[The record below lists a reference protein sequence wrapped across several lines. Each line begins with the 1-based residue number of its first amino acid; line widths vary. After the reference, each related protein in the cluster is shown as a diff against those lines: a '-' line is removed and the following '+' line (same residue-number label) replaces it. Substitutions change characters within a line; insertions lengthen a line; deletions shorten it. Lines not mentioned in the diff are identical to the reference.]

1 MTDIHLQVVGRTD
14 VGNVRANNEDS
25 LVVADLSGNGLA
37 LSSGTGGRFDVGDR
51 GVLLAVSDGMGGL
64 TAGEVASA
72 LVIEGLPRAI
82 REGRRSAPTEELLQ
96 AGVQKV
102 NAKVWDAAQE
112 KGIRMG
118 ATLTAVFVDGPVA
131 WIAEVGDSRA
141 YLIRAGNITQLTKD
155 QSVVQR
161 LVDTGT
167 LSPEEAAHSPH
178 RGMIL
183 QAMGHA
189 PDVSVAMG
197 RLELRARDCLVL
209 CSDGLTTHVSDEEI
223 RKSVAVVIRDQAY
236 KSMSSEIVTDLLRK
250 NQDQNLK
257 DPRNLLLIDKQGLLY
272 VAPAPDQRGPERS
285 RFRRVSDLYE
295 LAMIYRTF
303 VDEYRELRAHH
314 EDLADFLFDGTG
326 LPTAA

>member
-1 MTDIHLQVVGRTD
+1 MTDIYLRVVGRTD
-14 VGNVRANNEDS
+14 VGNVRATNEDS

-37 LSSGTGGRFDVGDR
+37 DCSGSDGRFNVGDR

-64 TAGEVASA
+64 AAGEVASA

-82 REGRRSAPTEELLQ
+82 RDGRASAPTEELLQ
-96 AGVQKV
+96 AGVKSV
-102 NAKVWDAAQE
+102 NTEVWDAARQ

-118 ATLTAVFVDGPVA
+118 ATLTAVYVDGAVA

-161 LVDTGT
+161 LVDSGA

-178 RGMIL
+178 RGVIL

-189 PDVSVAMG
+189 PDVSVALG

-209 CSDGLTTHVSDEEI
+209 CSDGLTAHVSDEEI
-223 RKSVAVVIRDQAY
+223 RDVVLSSADLTVACHRLV
-236 KSMSSEIVTDLLRK
+236 DLAK
-250 NQDQNLK
+250 E
-257 DPRNLLLIDKQGLLY
+257 
-272 VAPAPDQRGPERS
+272 RGGVDNITVMLGGVDGPLPPP
-285 RFRRVSDLYE
+285 RVSRNDIGE
-295 LAMIYRTF
+295 TF
-303 VDEYRELRAHH
+303 EVVRP
-314 EDLADFLFDGTG
+314 FG
-326 LPTAA
+326 